1 MHRTPKEE
9 VLMKRTRMLAV
20 AGVATVCGAGAALA
34 SHVTQ
39 VDPATVPTGFVA
51 AHTKVENIRLSS
63 IARAVDRGRAD
74 VFIQH
79 VRLAGNEATAWHP
92 HPGPV
97 FVEVV
102 KGSLT
107 YEAAEHGDCRR
118 ITYEAGEGFFDRG
131 FGHIHRAVAG
141 APGPTSTRFTCCRPV
156 PRPTSSP
163 ARRRRNARPEAVTA
177 TTQTR
182 TTTRRMR
189 LMTISADPV

>member
-1 MHRTPKEE
+1 
-9 VLMKRTRMLAV
+9 MKGTRMLAV

-39 VDPATVPTGFVA
+39 VDPATVPTGFLA
-51 AHTKVENIRLSS
+51 AHNKVEGIRVSAV
-63 IARAVDRGRAD
+63 ARAVDRGRAD

-79 VRLAGNEATAWHP
+79 VRLAGNEATAWHT

-141 APGPTSTRFTCCRPV
+141 ASGADFYPVYVLPPGSATHIIPGT
-156 PRPTSSP
+156 
-163 ARRRRNARPEAVTA
+163 APEEC
-177 TTQTR
+177 TTGGGNGDD
-182 TTTRRMR
+182 
-189 LMTISADPV
+189 SDENHDEEDEANDD